1 MVNTA
6 CCILLIMALSRL
18 LYGKYLACQ
27 FSHAALFLLTVD
39 FEMKHFPQSVRK
51 KQAYA
56 FS

>member
-1 MVNTA
+1 
-6 CCILLIMALSRL
+6 MALFRL